1 MNNNSLLP
9 NIATSFFDFELEE
22 IVVQFLSRIG
32 YQILHR
38 QISDQVINHLE
49 HQSKLLLFT
58 DRIDV
63 KHEFVITIP
72 REAKFWE
79 QKELLNFL
87 HNRLFQRASSHVEKN
102 GLVITGSDSY
112 KLLFEDFNSHFSD
125 KHPIR
130 HHFSFNEEDLDL
142 ALLPTRRNLEIDR
155 IQKLQEVESVLY
167 IFQANRHELAS
178 AHTFIEYQ
186 RRIHNHLSLAFLPI
200 SFSSSSLAK
209 KVIAEIS
216 AALDPF
222 PIFLIRLSHRELERS
237 LFHRRSLL
245 ELNPKI
251 AGALQFKE
259 IEKWLGSTRGI
270 SKRTK
275 MGENNALTRGSKA
288 PWRTDSRVAITG

>member
-1 MNNNSLLP
+1 MNNNFLIP

-22 IVVQFLSRIG
+22 IIVQFLSRIG
-32 YQILHR
+32 YQILRR
-38 QISDQVINHLE
+38 QISDQIINHLE
-49 HQSKLLLFT
+49 HQSRFLLFT
-58 DRIDV
+58 DRMDV
-63 KHEFVITIP
+63 QHEFVIFIP
-72 REAKFWE
+72 KQAKLWNQE
-79 QKELLNFL
+79 QLLNFL
-87 HNRLFQRASSHVEKN
+87 QSKLFQRDTSHAEKN
-102 GLVITGSDSY
+102 GLIITGSDSY
-112 KLLFEDFNSHFSD
+112 RLLFEDFNLYFSD
-125 KHPIR
+125 KYPVS

-186 RRIHNHLSLAFLPI
+186 RRIHSHLSLAFLPI
-200 SFSSSSLAK
+200 CFSSSSISK
-209 KVIAEIS
+209 KVINEIS

-251 AGALQFKE
+251 GGALQFKE

-270 SKRTK
+270 SKRAHL
-275 MGENNALTRGSKA
+275 GEDNALTRGSKA
-288 PWRTDSRVAITG
+288 SWRTDSRVAITG